1 MSAHAE
7 ETSDLNAI
15 ASAWDDSASRIV
27 LSTCGDIPGR
37 TVDAVLELVE
47 GSAVMSRH
55 AGHDLA
61 AGLKSIIGGE
71 IASYTDLL
79 QDARRVA
86 RQRMISRAASLGAN
100 AILSVRYT
108 TAAISPGMSEILAY
122 GTAVSLC
129 DA

>member
-1 MSAHAE
+1 
-7 ETSDLNAI
+7 
-15 ASAWDDSASRIV
+15 
-27 LSTCGDIPGR
+27 
-37 TVDAVLELVE
+37 
-47 GSAVMSRH
+47 MSRH
-55 AGHDLA
+55 VGHDLA

-108 TAAISPGMSEILAY
+108 SAAINPGMSEILAY